1 MTGMNRGKGNNVII
15 FSLYIIFKKMCESI
29 LRQKRGRK
37 NQRKVKC
44 ACLNRYRRNRQ
55 EGNEKPERKERLKY
69 QEAKFYV

>member
-44 ACLNRYRRNRQ
+44 ACLNSYRRNRQ
-55 EGNEKPERKERLKY
+55 AGNEKPERKERLKY
-69 QEAKFYV
+69 QEGKFYV